1 MKRFVFSLL
10 LVCAGLWTPSSS
22 AQYLFEG
29 KVGPAFQEG
38 TVYLSLVE
46 DYRKLSGVYHEQI
59 IAKTTPDEEGY
70 FLFAGDNLPSENK
83 IYRIHA
89 DTCEDTDQNI
99 AHITGHCPN
108 SEEVLFVANNT
119 TALELPFGFE
129 QEMFCKIVTRDRSAG
144 TFLKIDS
151 LKNDMR
157 YAFMEY
163 RSEANRKI
171 NTQKWF
177 HILQEYGAQL
187 KEPLAELYIYSFLS
201 DRKSV
206 LHSYYLTDLNNNTY
220 YDQLLDRLKADYP
233 EAPYTKQY
241 EAELRSDRFLISE
254 TTHDNRLPWWVYFLG
269 VVCLVSILG
278 NLYFFRSQ
286 KKQAYTQQEMRQRLS
301 EQEEKVLQLILHNK
315 TNKEIATEIFV
326 SVSTVKTHINNLYR
340 KLDVTSRE
348 EVKERFQT

>member
-1 MKRFVFSLL
+1 MIRGLPIAIFLL
-10 LVCAGLWTPSSS
+10 SAICSPPLN

-29 KVGPAFQEG
+29 KVGPAFEEG

-59 IAKTTPDEEGY
+59 IAKTRPDSQGY
-70 FLFAGDNLPSENK
+70 FMFAGTNLPSENK

-89 DTCEDTDQNI
+89 DICEDTDQNV

-108 SEEVLFVANNT
+108 SEEILFVANNT
-119 TALELPFGFE
+119 TTLELPFGFE

-163 RSEANRKI
+163 RSEANRKV

-177 HILQEYGAQL
+177 GILQEYGAQL
-187 KEPLAELYIYSFLS
+187 NEPLAELYIYSFIS
-201 DRKSV
+201 DRKSM
-206 LHSYYLTDLNNNTY
+206 LHSYYLTDLRNNEY
-220 YDQLLDRLKADYP
+220 YDQLLERLQTAYP
-233 EAPYTKQY
+233 EAPYTKQF

-254 TTHDNRLPWWVYFLG
+254 ADITTSLPWWVYLLG
-269 VVCLVSILG
+269 GVCLLSILG
-278 NLYFFRSQ
+278 NAYLFRR
-286 KKQAYTQQEMRQRLS
+286 KNTQRLS
-301 EQEEKVLQLILHNK
+301 QQQARERLSDQEEKVLQLILNNK
-315 TNKEIATEIFV
+315 TNKEIAGEIFV
-326 SVSTVKTHINNLYR
+326 SVSTVKTHINNLYK
-340 KLDVTSRE
+340 KLGVRNRS
-348 EVKERFQT
+348 EVKQRFQT